1 MCSRKERKKLLL
13 ILKKE
18 TSSVF
23 ILTRKGNFE
32 VKHLIGGDNT
42 VHLIFNVGRKEM
54 VVFPLGKKLLNA
66 TLIVVVLESFGA

>member
-1 MCSRKERKKLLL
+1 
-13 ILKKE
+13 
-18 TSSVF
+18 
-23 ILTRKGNFE
+23 
-32 VKHLIGGDNT
+32 